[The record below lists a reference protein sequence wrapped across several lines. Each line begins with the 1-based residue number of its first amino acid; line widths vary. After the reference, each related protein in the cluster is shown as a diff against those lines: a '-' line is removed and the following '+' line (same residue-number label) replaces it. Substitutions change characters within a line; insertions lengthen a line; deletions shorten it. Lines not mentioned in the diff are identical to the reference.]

1 MPKSSCN
8 PLGKL
13 LFNCSNFDSA
23 QDMAYETIKQDI
35 TKLVIEGLDLRY
47 WLLKLMRFIFE

>member
-35 TKLVIEGLDLRY
+35 TKLVIESLDL
-47 WLLKLMRFIFE
+47 